1 MRKLVF
7 LSVGALLAL
16 GFLLPGQDGPKK
28 DVGETVARPR
38 KKGDPVE
45 AEQPKIPSKLTRKD
59 KLDVSEQPDF
69 KVDTSVVNVDVA
81 VLDNK
86 GRPIP
91 NIPRGNFRILED
103 NVPQQI
109 GNFATGEAPMTV
121 CMVIEF
127 SNLFQQYY
135 TESWYQTL
143 QASYGFLQTLK
154 QEDYV
159 AIVAYD
165 MRPDSTRRARSCRMT
180 PCRSTPSA

>member
-16 GFLLPGQDGPKK
+16 GLHLPGQDGPKK

-86 GRPIP
+86 GRPTP
-91 NIPRGNFRILED
+91 NIPRR
-103 NVPQQI
+103 
-109 GNFATGEAPMTV
+109 T
-121 CMVIEF
+121 
-127 SNLFQQYY
+127 S
-135 TESWYQTL
+135 
-143 QASYGFLQTLK
+143 
-154 QEDYV
+154 
-159 AIVAYD
+159 
-165 MRPDSTRRARSCRMT
+165 
-180 PCRSTPSA
+180 